1 MAAFLDLPD
10 DIFFLILLQFIL
22 GSQIEEL
29 VKLDTVSKTNF
40 LSKLS

>member
-10 DIFFLILLQFIL
+10 DILFLVLLQFIS

-29 VKLDTVSKTNF
+29 IKLDTVSNIKF
-40 LSKLS
+40 LSELS